1 MDIFGNID
9 LRKVFK
15 RDPVLHDNLL
25 FKLHHQANFTLVLFG
40 VAFVFG
46 MNYLNGNAIVCTGK
60 EVQDYHKQFC
70 WLHGSGHIPPSLA
83 GQMNIKCQADQNDNS
98 DPNERHTHY
107 YLWIPFVLGL
117 LLIIIKAPRFIWKVV
132 FERGHLKG
140 VVGDGKEI
148 AEKMSYRFTKLKK
161 RNRARFYYVGYFI
174 CEMLNL
180 LCLVA
185 CFFILDSLF
194 DGKFRDYGT
203 NVLNYDKTDSHAV
216 DPKCNLFPTEVSCN
230 VQTGGIDGNAD
241 ENNFLCLLSN
251 NLFNQYYFLIL
262 WWWWVTLLALSV
274 GGFVYRLAQIIST
287 DISRNV
293 FIYKI
298 SPFGQAGR
306 VKYLKDYGQAE
317 FFLLGRICQ
326 NLKGSQI
333 EDLMYELVRSES
345 PKTVDQIEEQK
356 LMPE

>member
-1 MDIFGNID
+1 MEAIVQKLNPLKFIRLDAFLID
-9 LRKVFK
+9 N
-15 RDPVLHDNLL
+15 PI
-25 FKLHHQANFTLVLFG
+25 FKLHHQVNFFLVLFG
-40 VAFVFG
+40 AVFIYG
-46 MNYLNGNAIVCTGK
+46 MNYLDENAIICFEGG
-60 EVQDYHKQFC
+60 EFAKQYC
-70 WLHGSGHIPPSLA
+70 WLHGSAHIPESLRDD
-83 GQMNIKCQADQNDNS
+83 GVKCQADQVDNS

-107 YLWIPFVLGL
+107 YLWVPFVLGL

-230 VQTGGIDGNAD
+230 VKTGGIDGNAD

-274 GGFVYRLAQIIST
+274 GGFVYRLAQIISK
-287 DISRNV
+287 DVSR
-293 FIYKI
+293 K
-298 SPFGQAGR
+298 
-306 VKYLKDYGQAE
+306 
-317 FFLLGRICQ
+317 
-326 NLKGSQI
+326 
-333 EDLMYELVRSES
+333 
-345 PKTVDQIEEQK
+345 
-356 LMPE
+356 

>member
-1 MDIFGNID
+1 M
-9 LRKVFK
+9 
-15 RDPVLHDNLL
+15 
-25 FKLHHQANFTLVLFG
+25 
-40 VAFVFG
+40 
-46 MNYLNGNAIVCTGK
+46 
-60 EVQDYHKQFC
+60 QDYHKQFC

-230 VQTGGIDGNAD
+230 VKTGGIDGNAD
-241 ENNFLCLLSN
+241 ENNLLCLLSN

-262 WWWWVTLLALSV
+262 WWWWVTLLALSLLGV
-274 GGFVYRLAQIIST
+274 VYRLSELLSVE
-287 DISRNV
+287 ISRRT
-293 FIYKI
+293 FM
-298 SPFGQAGR
+298 FR
-306 VKYLKDYGQAE
+306 VGPLLGKKDYMQVE
-317 FFLLGRICQ
+317 RMDQWDLFLMGNVCQ

-333 EDLMYELVRSES
+333 KELIASFNDEKEKDDIQELEKAHRDLMET
-345 PKTVDQIEEQK
+345 KA
-356 LMPE
+356 